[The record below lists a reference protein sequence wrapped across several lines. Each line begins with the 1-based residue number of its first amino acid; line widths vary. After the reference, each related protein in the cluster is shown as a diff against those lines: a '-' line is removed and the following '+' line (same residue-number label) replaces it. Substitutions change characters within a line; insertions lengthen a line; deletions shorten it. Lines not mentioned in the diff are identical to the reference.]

1 VENGGGNL
9 MKNRGTEG
17 EQVVYEGK
25 TFEIVRKVMQGK
37 GKTVTIEMARRSPGV
52 RLIIVRGDNVLLTRE
67 YRYELNGYD
76 YRLPGGKVFDSLK
89 EYQEALKAKKDI
101 SECAEE
107 AAKLECAEE
116 TGLIAREVRHIHTSV
131 AGLTIQWDLFY
142 FVVDDFT
149 QGEQKPEDAEI
160 IHPEWKTF
168 DEAKQLCLE
177 GKMSEDRSVGVLLR
191 FLGKGYHPEQKKRY

>member
-1 VENGGGNL
+1 
-9 MKNRGTEG
+9 M
-17 EQVVYEGK
+17 
-25 TFEIVRKVMQGK
+25 
-37 GKTVTIEMARRSPGV
+37 
-52 RLIIVRGDNVLLTRE
+52 
-67 YRYELNGYD
+67 
-76 YRLPGGKVFDSLK
+76 
-89 EYQEALKAKKDI
+89 
-101 SECAEE
+101 
-107 AAKLECAEE
+107 
-116 TGLIAREVRHIHTSV
+116 RHIHTSV

-177 GKMSEDRSVGVLLR
+177 GKMSEDRSLGVLLR